1 MTKPIFW
8 ITCIAEIA
16 IVFIGMPLLYR
27 FDLIPVHKFIPL
39 IAVFL
44 VYFIFLLSDK
54 TFSKKVFGFNSFREW
69 KPLAIRMVAFFA
81 FCVIAVLI
89 FLPGS
94 LFSLPKQHP
103 LLYLII
109 FIFYPLWSAYP
120 QELIYRAYFYHRF
133 GPLIGNETLLIV
145 INALLFSFSH
155 IIFRNWVAI
164 ILTFL
169 GSILFSYTYKKS
181 NSLMVTFI
189 EHALYGNI
197 IFATGLGQF
206 FYLPLNM

>member
-1 MTKPIFW
+1 
-8 ITCIAEIA
+8 
-16 IVFIGMPLLYR
+16 MPLLYR
-27 FDLIPVHKFIPL
+27 FDLIPVYKIIPL

-44 VYFIFLLSDK
+44 VYLIFLLSDK

-69 KPLAIRMVAFFA
+69 KPLVIRIFAFFA
-81 FCVIAVLI
+81 FCVIAVLL
-89 FLPGS
+89 FLPDS
-94 LFSLPKQHP
+94 LFALPKQNP
-103 LLYLII
+103 LLYLVI

-133 GPLIGNETLLIV
+133 GPLISNETLLIV

-164 ILTFL
+164 ALTFL

>member
-1 MTKPIFW
+1 MTKPAVR
-8 ITCIAEIA
+8 ITGLAEIA

-39 IAVFL
+39 TAVFI
-44 VYFIFLLSDK
+44 VYLIILLSDK
-54 TFSKKVFGFNSFREW
+54 TFSKKIFGFNSFMQW
-69 KPLAIRMVAFFA
+69 KPLAIRISVFFA

-94 LFSLPKQHP
+94 LFVLPKENP
-103 LLYLII
+103 VLYLVI

-133 GPLIGNETLLIV
+133 GPLISNQTLLIV

-155 IIFRNWVAI
+155 IIFRNWIAV

>member
-1 MTKPIFW
+1 MKKLVIW
-8 ITCIAEIA
+8 ISGLAEIA
-16 IVFIGMPLLYR
+16 VVFVGMPLLYR

-39 IAVFL
+39 LAVFL
-44 VYFIFLLSDK
+44 VYLIILLSDK
-54 TFSKKVFGFNSFREW
+54 TFSKKVFGFNSFRKW
-69 KPLAIRMVAFFA
+69 KPLVIRMFVFLAI
-81 FCVIAVLI
+81 CVIAVLI
-89 FLPGS
+89 FLPGN
-94 LFSLPKQHP
+94 FFFLPRKNP
-103 LLYLII
+103 LLYLLI
-109 FIFYPLWSAYP
+109 FIFYPMWSAYP

-133 GPLIGNETLLIV
+133 GNLISNETVLIV

-164 ILTFL
+164 ALTFF
-169 GSILFSYTYKKS
+169 GSVLFSYTYKKS

>member
-1 MTKPIFW
+1 MKRPVILMTR
-8 ITCIAEIA
+8 IAEIA

-39 IAVFL
+39 AAVFL
-44 VYFIFLLSDK
+44 VYLIILLSDK
-54 TFSKKVFGFNSFREW
+54 TFSKKVFGFNSFRGW
-69 KPLAIRMVAFFA
+69 KPLLLRILVFFA
-81 FCVIAVLI
+81 LCVIAVLI

-94 LFSLPKQHP
+94 LFTLPKQNP
-103 LLYLII
+103 LLYLVI

-133 GPLIGNETLLIV
+133 GPLVSNETLLIV

-155 IIFRNWVAI
+155 IIFRNWIAI

-169 GSILFSYTYKKS
+169 GSLLFSYTYKKS

-206 FYLPLNM
+206 FYLPLKM